1 MPEYKTLHF
10 SIKGRGL
17 YLAFGKEAGGGEG
30 VKWGKLSFSLTGI

>member
-17 YLAFGKEAGGGEG
+17 YLAFGKEAGGEMG
-30 VKWGKLSFSLTGI
+30 GKLSFSLTGI